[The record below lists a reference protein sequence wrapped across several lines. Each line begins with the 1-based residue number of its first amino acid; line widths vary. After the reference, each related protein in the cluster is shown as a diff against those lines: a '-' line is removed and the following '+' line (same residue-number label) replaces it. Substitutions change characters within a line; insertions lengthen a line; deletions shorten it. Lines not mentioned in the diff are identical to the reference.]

1 MKQEITL
8 EKEFNEETINLLTE
22 EKEEICINLEK
33 EVTGGTSDY
42 EKLKNK
48 PSINGVELT
57 GNKTTEDLG
66 ITDIELITK
75 LYPESIEEDLKDN
88 QVYNGNAIHDLARL
102 FGMTLE
108 ELTKT
113 LPTLLTE
120 YDGQQHEDNEVYN
133 ANAVT
138 NLIDLMA
145 LSLPKIITEF
155 DIEKTYEDSEV
166 YNANA
171 IHQLLEIFVWEMTQ
185 IQDGFNE
192 LYDAVAYLVE
202 KEPLVVTAT
211 FTLATQRL
219 TNISHYYD
227 KIKQARDNGQDVK
240 LQVTI
245 AESGNIATADISVLD
260 VSKKSAFFYPI
271 MRTNIGF
278 GNEIYFFDVEIKQ
291 NTGSLASYVLQATS
305 LGE

>member
-1 MKQEITL
+1 MEREITL
-8 EKEFNEETINLLTE
+8 KKEFDEETINLSTE
-22 EKEEICINLEK
+22 EKEEVCINLEK

-42 EKLKNK
+42 EKIKNK
-48 PSINGVELT
+48 PSINGVELI
-57 GNKTTEDLG
+57 GDKTTEDLG
-66 ITDIELITK
+66 ITDVELITK
-75 LYPESIEEDLKDN
+75 LSPESIEEDLKEN

-113 LPTLLTE
+113 LP
-120 YDGQQHEDNEVYN
+120 Q
-133 ANAVT
+133 
-138 NLIDLMA
+138 
-145 LSLPKIITEF
+145 IITEF
-155 DIEKTYEDSEV
+155 DIEKTYEDSDV

-171 IHQLLEIFVWEMTQ
+171 IHQLLELFVYEITM
-185 IQDGFNE
+185 IQEGFEE

-219 TNISHYYD
+219 TNISHYYN

-278 GNEIYFFDVEIKQ
+278 GNEIYFFDVEIRES
-291 NTGSLASYVLQATS
+291 TGSLASYVLQATS

>member
-1 MKQEITL
+1 ML
-8 EKEFNEETINLLTE
+8 EYNIENKELEYNLKTQNEFEFDTPKAETNTNYE
-22 EKEEICINLEK
+22 NLEN
-33 EVTGGTSDY
+33 
-42 EKLKNK
+42 L
-48 PSINGVELT
+48 PSINGVKLI
-57 GNKTTEDLG
+57 GDKTTEDLG
-66 ITDIELITK
+66 IQAGSDIELITE
-75 LYPESIEEDLKDN
+75 LYPESIEEDLEEN

-113 LPTLLTE
+113 LP
-120 YDGQQHEDNEVYN
+120 N
-133 ANAVT
+133 
-138 NLIDLMA
+138 
-145 LSLPKIITEF
+145 IISEF
-155 DIEKTYEDSEV
+155 DIELEANPEDV
-166 YNANA
+166 YNVIA

-185 IQDGFNE
+185 IQDRFSE
-192 LYDAVAYLVE
+192 LYDAVGEIIE

-227 KIKQARDNGQDVK
+227 KIKQAYDNGQDIK
-240 LQVTI
+240 LKVTI

-291 NTGSLASYVLQATS
+291 NTGSLSSYVLQATS

>member
-1 MKQEITL
+1 ML
-8 EKEFNEETINLLTE
+8 EYDIENKELEYNLKTTE
-22 EKEEICINLEK
+22 NFGFEAPKA
-33 EVTGGTSDY
+33 EVNKDY
-42 EKLKNK
+42 EKLDNLPK
-48 PSINGVELT
+48 INGVELK

-66 ITDIELITK
+66 IKAGTDIELIPK
-75 LYPESIEEDLKDN
+75 IEPEDIEEDLKPN

-113 LPTLLTE
+113 LP
-120 YDGQQHEDNEVYN
+120 
-133 ANAVT
+133 
-138 NLIDLMA
+138 
-145 LSLPKIITEF
+145 IIVTEF
-155 DIEKTYEDSEV
+155 DIEKTYEDSEA

-185 IQDGFNE
+185 IQEGFSE
-192 LYDAVAYLVE
+192 LYEAVAYLVE

-211 FTLATQRL
+211 FTLATQKL

-227 KIKQARDNGQDVK
+227 KIKQAYDKGQDVK
-240 LQVTI
+240 LKVTI

-260 VSKKSAFFYPI
+260 VTKKSAFFYPI

-278 GNEIYFFDVEIKQ
+278 GNKIYFFDVEIKQ
-291 NTGSLASYVLQATS
+291 NTGSLNSYVLQATG

>member
-1 MKQEITL
+1 MDE
-8 EKEFNEETINLLTE
+8 EKDTIELNENEDIYVVELDENEDIDVIELDENEDIGNVALKNLLKGEKGEKGEPGKSGSDIELLTE
-22 EKEEICINLEK
+22 IL
-33 EVTGGTSDY
+33 
-42 EKLKNK
+42 
-48 PSINGVELT
+48 
-57 GNKTTEDLG
+57 
-66 ITDIELITK
+66 
-75 LYPESIEEDLKDN
+75 PESIEEDLAEN

-108 ELTKT
+108 EVKETI
-113 LPTLLTE
+113 P
-120 YDGQQHEDNEVYN
+120 N
-133 ANAVT
+133 
-138 NLIDLMA
+138 
-145 LSLPKIITEF
+145 IISEF
-155 DIEKTYEDSEV
+155 DIELEANPEDV
-166 YNANA
+166 YNVIA

-185 IQDGFNE
+185 IQEGFSE
-192 LYDAVAYLVE
+192 LYDAVGEIIE

-227 KIKQARDNGQDVK
+227 KIKQAYDNGQDIK
-240 LQVTI
+240 LKVTI

-291 NTGSLASYVLQATS
+291 NTGSLVSYVLQATS

>member
-1 MKQEITL
+1 ML
-8 EKEFNEETINLLTE
+8 EYDIENKELEYNLKTTE
-22 EKEEICINLEK
+22 NFGFEAPKT
-33 EVTGGTSDY
+33 EVNKDY
-42 EKLKNK
+42 NPLINK
-48 PSINGVELT
+48 PRINGVVLE

-66 ITDIELITK
+66 IKAGTDIELIPK
-75 LYPESIEEDLKDN
+75 IEPEDIEEDLKPN

-113 LPTLLTE
+113 LP
-120 YDGQQHEDNEVYN
+120 
-133 ANAVT
+133 
-138 NLIDLMA
+138 
-145 LSLPKIITEF
+145 IIIPNF
-155 DIEKTYEDSEV
+155 DIELTYEDNEV

-171 IHQLLEIFVWEMTQ
+171 IHQLLELFVYEITM
-185 IQDGFNE
+185 IQEEFEE
-192 LYDAVAYLVE
+192 LRQGVSEIIE
-202 KEPLVVTAT
+202 KQPLVVTAT
-211 FTLATQRL
+211 FTLATQQL

-227 KIKQARDNGQDVK
+227 KIKKAYDNGQDVK
-240 LQVTI
+240 LKVNI

-260 VSKKSAFFYPI
+260 VTKKSAFFYPI

-291 NTGSLASYVLQATS
+291 NTGSLNSYVLQATG

>member
-1 MKQEITL
+1 ML
-8 EKEFNEETINLLTE
+8 EYDIENKELEYNLKTTE
-22 EKEEICINLEK
+22 NFGFEAPKT
-33 EVTGGTSDY
+33 EVNKDY
-42 EKLKNK
+42 NPLINK
-48 PSINGVELT
+48 PSINGVVLE

-66 ITDIELITK
+66 IKAGTDIELIPK
-75 LYPESIEEDLKDN
+75 IEPEDIEEDLKPN

-108 ELTKT
+108 ELKKT
-113 LPTLLTE
+113 LPILLTE
-120 YDGQQHEDNEVYN
+120 YDGQQHGENEVYN

-138 NLIDLMA
+138 TLIDLVA
-145 LSLPKIITEF
+145 LSLPQIITEF

-185 IQDGFNE
+185 IQEGFGE

-227 KIKQARDNGQDVK
+227 KIKQAYDRGQDIK
-240 LQVTI
+240 LTVTI
-245 AESGNIATADISVLD
+245 AENGTKAMADMSVLD
-260 VSKKSAFFYPI
+260 VVRNSAFFYPI

-291 NTGSLASYVLQATS
+291 NTGSLNSYVLQATG